1 MVYHRTLQTTSAE
14 SGDIT
19 AVSLMGTDV
28 ERIASGLQSFQ
39 NTWSSLVEIGIA
51 CWLLERQVSLACL
64 APIVLVLGESTREA
78 ACVTSANIAVRL
90 VVSIYCDYFQVIRL
104 AGRQADAL
112 DGEGTGTP
120 TSHFSNAWRYQG
132 SQDARIVPGHV
143 SHRSRPPCRRD
154 QGLTILQEVF
164 SCLDFVM

>member
-1 MVYHRTLQTTSAE
+1 MVYHRTLQTSSAE

-39 NTWSSLVEIGIA
+39 NTWSSLVEICIA

-78 ACVTSANIAVRL
+78 DCL
-90 VVSIYCDYFQVIRL
+90 GY
-104 AGRQADAL
+104 
-112 DGEGTGTP
+112 
-120 TSHFSNAWRYQG
+120 
-132 SQDARIVPGHV
+132 
-143 SHRSRPPCRRD
+143 
-154 QGLTILQEVF
+154 
-164 SCLDFVM
+164 SC